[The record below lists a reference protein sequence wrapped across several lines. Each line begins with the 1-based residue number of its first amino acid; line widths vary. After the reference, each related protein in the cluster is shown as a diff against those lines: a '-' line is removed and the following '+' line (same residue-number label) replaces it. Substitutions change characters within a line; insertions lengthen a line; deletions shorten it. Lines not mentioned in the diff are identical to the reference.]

1 MKATHLVLAA
11 MVGLVSAPM
20 VASAD
25 DNRSTMERVGDYVS
39 DSVLTTR
46 VKAAFATQSELSA
59 IAISVE
65 TTDGVVTLTGEV
77 DNDAQVELAEKV
89 ASDIDGV
96 RRVRNKLTSREG

>member
-25 DNRSTMERVGDYVS
+25 DNRGTMEKVGDYVS
-39 DSVLTTR
+39 DAVLTTR
-46 VKAAFATQSELSA
+46 VKTAIATQSELSA

-65 TTDGVVTLTGEV
+65 TTDSVVTLTGEV
-77 DNDAQVELAEKV
+77 DNDAQVELAERV
-89 ASDIDGV
+89 AADVDGV
-96 RRVRNKLTSREG
+96 SRVRNKLTSRDG